1 MGCTDRKAYSIAEI
15 WGMSEW
21 DYEILKEILPED
33 IRDLAIDTYLSEKA
47 SKDTKG

>member
-1 MGCTDRKAYSIAEI
+1 MGCTKGDAYNVAAI

-33 IRDLAIDTYLSEKA
+33 IRDLAIDTYLAEKA